1 MREGGL
7 FFGRHHFALA
17 LMMGLAH
24 IQYMETGNSPTG
36 ETQMNITAQ
45 ISAMVLAKIAEGVD
59 PIEALK
65 EVCGAGNVDAMID
78 SLYHALR
85 AKAAQ

>member
-1 MREGGL
+1 MD
-7 FFGRHHFALA
+7 
-17 LMMGLAH
+17 
-24 IQYMETGNSPTG
+24 
-36 ETQMNITAQ
+36 ITAQ
-45 ISAMVLAKIAEGVD
+45 ISAMVLAKIAEGTD